1 MQKYKVKFR
10 KLLQIK
16 IFYRLNADL
25 IALGR
30 NYADAN
36 LNIRFARSIGLEE
49 EYKAASESIK
59 HDKYN
64 FILINNSQSCP
75 SLSFRVGTHLCTD
88 NHPPCFYIK
97 SNTL

>member
-1 MQKYKVKFR
+1 MQKHKVISEI
-10 KLLQIK
+10 QS
-16 IFYRLNADL
+16 FYNHLIRLNADL

-36 LNIRFARSIGLEE
+36 LNTRFARSIGLEE
-49 EYKAASESIK
+49 EYKAASENIK
-59 HDKYN
+59 NDKYN

-75 SLSFRVGTHLCTD
+75 SLSFRVCTHLCSD
-88 NHPPCFYIK
+88 DHPPCFYIK

>member
-1 MQKYKVKFR
+1 MPKYKVS
-10 KLLQIK
+10 LLAKSLIC
-16 IFYRLNADL
+16 YLNRLNADL

-49 EYKAASESIK
+49 EYKAASENVK
-59 HDKYN
+59 NDKYN

-75 SLSFRVGTHLCTD
+75 SVSFRVGTHLCSD